1 MVGNDIIDIRLA
13 KSQSNWKRPRYLDK
27 LFTQEEQQY
36 ITTASN
42 PTKAVWRLW
51 SMKEAAYKL
60 YTQLNPSRFY
70 KPKAFVCNLKSQ
82 NEVHYQGFQCFV
94 KTKVTSEY
102 ILSEARLENCHMN
115 STVIEFQVQATQSH
129 SQLLHEKLIH
139 ILSNECDHNG
149 PPLKLQKDSYGI
161 PKVKYGQEE
170 INVSLSHHGRFG
182 TLAYA

>member
-13 KSQSNWKRPRYLDK
+13 KSQSNWKRSRYLDK
-27 LFTQEEQQY
+27 LFTQEEQHY
-36 ITTASN
+36 IANASN
-42 PTKAVWRLW
+42 PTTTVWTLW

-70 KPKAFVCNLKSQ
+70 MPKAFVCDLKSQ
-82 NEVHYQGFQCFV
+82 NKVHYQVFQCFV

-102 ILSEARLENCHMN
+102 ILSEARLDNCHMN
-115 STVIEFQVQATQSH
+115 STVIEFQAQAAQSH

-139 ILSNECDHNG
+139 ILSNDRDYDG
-149 PPLKLQKDSYGI
+149 TLLKLEKDSYGI